1 MSESKI
7 EAEVERKIQTDE
19 SSDKT
24 VYKGVKKSWPERLK
38 GIFRPAFT
46 LDRLRNVGLIG
57 LVCFITIILFLTL
70 KGGKNNDKS

>member
-46 LDRLRNVGLIG
+46 LDRLRSVGLVA

-70 KGGKNNDKS
+70 KGGKNNDRQ